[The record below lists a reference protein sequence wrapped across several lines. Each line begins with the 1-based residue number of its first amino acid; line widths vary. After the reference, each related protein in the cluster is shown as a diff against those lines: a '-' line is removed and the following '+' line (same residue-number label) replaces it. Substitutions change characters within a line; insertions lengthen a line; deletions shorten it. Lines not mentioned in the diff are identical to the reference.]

1 MATVVSMCARVQ
13 SSELIRAYKTANRL
27 SEPYEPCLASN
38 GKHVPHVP
46 ELRAVGGVALRG

>member
-1 MATVVSMCARVQ
+1 MATVVSMCQ
-13 SSELIRAYKTANRL
+13 SSEFRVNTRAYKTANRL